1 MGKIQLSEIQ
11 IVLSKGIVRNVDLG
25 RDVLRSLRIS
35 LTDFAVGKGGGEDD
49 SWVNDNSY
57 GELAYCLIVC
67 EPDLGSAATLWMAM
81 GRCGPMVI

>member
-35 LTDFAVGKGGGEDD
+35 LTDFAVGRDPADHD
-49 SWVNDNSY
+49 SWINDNSC
-57 GELAYCLIVC
+57 GELAYCLIFC
-67 EPDLGSAATLWMAM
+67 EPDLGSATTVWMAM